1 MALTKKQEELRR
13 CAVGASEIAVLAGLS
28 RWRTPIALWEA
39 KLAGHRDDAG
49 VPAELGVLLEEPLA
63 KYYAKESGVSPR
75 RLAKCDSLVHPT
87 KPFALATPDRVVF
100 PVPRVSRALVHSV
113 DELQSAE
120 RNVQIKSTSWRLAH
134 EWGEPGTDAVPEEY
148 LVQVQWE
155 MGVSV
160 HLRLTDVA
168 VLFDKDRFGIYPV
181 AFNEELWLGLLEI
194 AERFVVD
201 HLLTGKPPP
210 PDASTKYAEYLTRA
224 YGTADKSKK
233 LAVDEGSDLAV
244 AVGRYALLSAAQ
256 KRLKAHRELLS
267 NRIKA
272 AIGEGYSLTGEF
284 GEVKWL
290 RKPPA
295 TTTDY
300 QKAFLEL
307 KSSVLLV
314 VQSLPEGDQR
324 GALEATLQGIEQ
336 RHQKAA
342 RRYDQL
348 RPDWAAGVVQD
359 VEELELKL
367 ARIEAGDTTTTEED

>member
-13 CAVGASEIAVLAGLS
+13 FAVGASEIAVLAGLS

-49 VPAELGVLLEEPLA
+49 VPAELGTLLEESLA
-63 KYYAKESGVSPR
+63 KLYAKRTGTEK
-75 RLAKCDSLVHPT
+75 RLVKCASLVHPE
-87 KPFALATPDRVVF
+87 KSFALATPDRVVF
-100 PVPRVSRALVHSV
+100 PVPRVSRALVHDV
-113 DELQSAE
+113 AELRDAE

-155 MGVSV
+155 MGVTG
-160 HLRLTDVA
+160 LRLTDVA
-168 VLFDKDRFGIYPV
+168 VLFDKDRFDVYPV
-181 AFNEELWLGLLEI
+181 PFNEQLWLGLLEI
-194 AERFVVD
+194 AEQFVVD
-201 HLLTGKPPP
+201 YLLTGKPPP

-233 LAVDEGSDLAV
+233 VAVDGGSELAV
-244 AVGRYALLSAAQ
+244 AVGRYALLSTAQ
-256 KRLKAHRELLS
+256 KRLKAHKELLS
-267 NRIKA
+267 NKIKA
-272 AIGEGYSLTGEF
+272 AIGEGYSLTGDF

-290 RKPPA
+290 RKPPSS
-295 TTTDY
+295 TTDF

-307 KSSVLLV
+307 KSAVLLA

-324 GALEATLQGIEQ
+324 GALEAVLQGLEQ
-336 RHQKAA
+336 RHRKAA